1 MIVSSSARWLVC
13 AFALLVPVV
22 ASADPQPTAPTE
34 DQIEAARVAYREAR
48 ELHRQGKL
56 KEALDRA
63 LDAYRTAG
71 TPVTALE
78 VGQILVELGRLVEA
92 RDVLR
97 GVATMPVSPR
107 ESDKGRDARQQASML
122 GSSLDPRI
130 PKIALAGR
138 PADVD
143 VRIDGRSL
151 ASRDPTA
158 WEGVDPGPHTFVV
171 RADDKTCTTINITL
185 AEGETRTIDLHDAAI
200 ACRPAV
206 VVAPPIPSSSVPIAP
221 PRLIVPPPPAND
233 SAPPSV
239 STLRWTGLAIAG
251 GGVVAVGIG
260 GYLALAAKH
269 DYDAVSGECPARG
282 CTTDGYDARQSARS
296 RGDVATVVLGVG
308 AAAVA
313 GGALLWFFGSDSS
326 GDAARAH
333 VAVGPASVWLSVPLL

>member
-1 MIVSSSARWLVC
+1 MIASSSVRWLVC

-22 ASADPQPTAPTE
+22 ASADPQAAAPTE
-34 DQIEAARVAYREAR
+34 EQVEAARVAYREAR

-78 VGQILVELGRLVEA
+78 AGQILVELGRLVEA

-107 ESDKGRDARQQASML
+107 ESEKGRDARQQASML

-143 VRIDGRSL
+143 VRLDGKPL

-158 WEGVDPGPHTFVV
+158 WEGVDPGPHTLVV

-206 VVAPPIPSSSVPIAP
+206 VVAPAPPPPSVPAATPAPTAPPPPPTDAPSSSVG
-221 PRLIVPPPPAND
+221 
-233 SAPPSV
+233 
-239 STLRWTGLAIAG
+239 TLRWTGLAIAG

-296 RGDVATVVLGVG
+296 RGDVATVVMGVG
-308 AAAVA
+308 AAAVV
-313 GGALLWFFGSDSS
+313 GGALVWFFGSD
-326 GDAARAH
+326 AASDRAH

>member
-1 MIVSSSARWLVC
+1 MTASSSRWLIL
-13 AFALLVPVV
+13 ALALLVPVV
-22 ASADPQPTAPTE
+22 ASADPQPATPTE
-34 DQIEAARVAYREAR
+34 DQVEAARVAYREAR

-63 LDAYRTAG
+63 LDAYRTAA

-78 VGQILVELGRLVEA
+78 AGQILVELGRLVEA

-143 VRIDGRSL
+143 VRLDGRPL

-158 WEGVDPGPHTFVV
+158 WEGVDPGPHALVV
-171 RADDKTCTTINITL
+171 RVDDKTCTTINITL

-200 ACRPAV
+200 ACRPPAIASVAAPSPIAV
-206 VVAPPIPSSSVPIAP
+206 PPAAVAAPPTTRDVPAAESSTG
-221 PRLIVPPPPAND
+221 
-233 SAPPSV
+233 
-239 STLRWTGLAIAG
+239 TLRWTGLVIAG
-251 GGVVAVGIG
+251 AGVVAVGIG
-260 GYLALAAKH
+260 GYLALSAKH

-282 CTTDGYDARQSARS
+282 CSTDGYDARQSARS
-296 RGDVATVVLGVG
+296 RGDVATVTMGIG

-313 GGALLWFFGSDSS
+313 GGALVWAFGSDSQS
-326 GDAARAH
+326 DSARAR
-333 VAVGPASVWLSVPLL
+333 VAVGPGSVWLRVPLL